1 VLATN
6 PSGAT
11 PAAAGAAAPPAPART
26 GAFGSVRT
34 RWLLLW
40 ALLGGALLSILGFA
54 VAELTGTP
62 VPDELLGILLYMP
75 IVAWVLFVARR
86 RSIDLRVMFRWPRLG
101 AFWWVVAGMLIVQ
114 LLFSIGAI
122 TLTQLV
128 APGLDDALEG
138 VGQGNL
144 VLALIGIV
152 VVPPLVEET
161 VFRGVLLERLS
172 VKWRVGVAI
181 VIAALLFGIL
191 HADPVGAG
199 MFGVVTALL
208 YLRTGSLWPGIL
220 IHAAN
225 NLIALVAMRAAGPE
239 VAPPPADVSDSLVS
253 AAIFLVLSVP
263 FLVWFIRVNW
273 PPRGTLTPYQWHELT
288 NGLPTRRVDSVVWS
302 GAAHPVRLEAT
313 STHLVV
319 ADPGPSGGASRP
331 VAVLPLERVRA
342 AYPAF
347 VPGGEQVV
355 VLLNDGSWTT
365 MHVRAGSPA
374 GNRVLAQIISE
385 RVEQAAYRTVTR
397 A

>member
-1 VLATN
+1 V
-6 PSGAT
+6 
-11 PAAAGAAAPPAPART
+11 
-26 GAFGSVRT
+26 

-40 ALLGGALLSILGFA
+40 AVVGGALVSILGLA
-54 VAELTGTP
+54 AAELTGTP
-62 VPDELLGILLYMP
+62 VADELLGILLYLP
-75 IVAWVLFVARR
+75 IVAWVLFAARR
-86 RSIDLRVMFRWPRLG
+86 KGIDLRAMFRWPRLG
-101 AFWWVVAGMLIVQ
+101 TFWWVVAGMLIVQ
-114 LLFSIGAI
+114 LLFSVGAI
-122 TLTQLV
+122 TLTQLI

-152 VVPPLVEET
+152 IVPPLVEET
-161 VFRGVLLERLS
+161 VFRGVLLERYA
-172 VKWRVGVAI
+172 VRWRVGVGI
-181 VIAALLFGIL
+181 VVAALLFGIL

-208 YLRTGSLWPGIL
+208 YLRAGSLWPGIL

-225 NLIALVAMRAAGPE
+225 NLIALAAMRAAGPQAE
-239 VAPPPADVSDSLVS
+239 PPPVDVADSLVS
-253 AAIFLVLSVP
+253 AAIFLALSVP
-263 FLVWFIRVNW
+263 FLVWFIRAHW
-273 PPRGTLTPYQWHELT
+273 PRRGTLTPYQWHELAH
-288 NGLPTRRVDSVVWS
+288 GLPARRVGPVVWS
-302 GAAHPVRLEAT
+302 GAAQPVRLEAT

-319 ADPGPSGGASRP
+319 VDPGPPGGASRP

-365 MHVRAGSPA
+365 MHVAAGSPA
-374 GNRVLAQIISE
+374 GNRMLAQIISE
-385 RVEQAAYRTVTR
+385 RVEQAAYRAVTR